1 MTTDPDSWVGFGPY
15 LEGVGPQQ
23 CGAAHDPL
31 QHLGPRV
38 RARAARMSLPF
49 SLSRGEAGCGI
60 VVPDAGYH
68 TQEPIWLHCALRARP
83 SPGQGFLR
91 GGVRARVAAERGAPL
106 SRRRARAGAL
116 RVRALPKIAPG
127 PPSVACRSLLVHPSP
142 RILCRRPAAWPPV
155 VPLHAARCMLH
166 ALALPKI
173 RRPPNAARV
182 AWCPPPPAAFAQVPH
197 GGRHIRRMC
206 MQSYHTVPAAG
217 PSPALGTRGRG
228 GSAQAPLR
236 HAAPTLV
243 AGRARGRVAA
253 RAGLRGGSW
262 CHRRRR
268 LLQSSASFACTPS
281 HIDEVDDMQRGVCV
295 HICLFCLFPFWE
307 ERHSNGLQLPSTLCR
322 AAAIKFP
329 NRDSYLRRNLR
340 NFIALP
346 VRIDTLSLLA
356 VDLHQCTST
365 LVLKVFSY
373 SSRSALLCQ
382 CASTVSAVALA
393 VPYESEFVVNPAL
406 DFAWSIKLILLSC
419 DGNQLRDQLARTHQE
434 TCTFPM
440 KILLT
445 LQGL

>member
-49 SLSRGEAGCGI
+49 SLSRGEAGRGI

-68 TQEPIWLHCALRARP
+68 AQVHVLCKPHDVLIQTGLCCEHEACAPTSSSSEPIWLHCALCARP

-142 RILCRRPAAWPPV
+142 RILRRRPAAWPPV
-155 VPLHAARCMLH
+155 APLLAARCMLH
-166 ALALPKI
+166 ALVLPKI
-173 RRPPNAARV
+173 RRTPNAARV

-268 LLQSSASFACTPS
+268 LLQVRDVTPTYRQVQVV
-281 HIDEVDDMQRGVCV
+281 ICREEQR
-295 HICLFCLFPFWE
+295 E
-307 ERHSNGLQLPSTLCR
+307 
-322 AAAIKFP
+322 
-329 NRDSYLRRNLR
+329 LR
-340 NFIALP
+340 
-346 VRIDTLSLLA
+346 
-356 VDLHQCTST
+356 LHAEPH
-365 LVLKVFSY
+365 
-373 SSRSALLCQ
+373 RR
-382 CASTVSAVALA
+382 
-393 VPYESEFVVNPAL
+393 
-406 DFAWSIKLILLSC
+406 
-419 DGNQLRDQLARTHQE
+419 G
-434 TCTFPM
+434 
-440 KILLT
+440 
-445 LQGL
+445 G